1 MALGGLLCAN
11 FPAKKQIV
19 AAIKSCHG
27 PAMTARRPITAIV
40 KGTPICALYG
50 EVERRPRREGAG
62 KEREAVSREALRLPG
77 KRALSSGMEGKKPL
91 GISKETIKE
100 WGKTDFLLTYLRGEI
115 NNVRG
120 FECCISAR
128 EYNCCFFI
136 ITYKENFCLLISLLI
151 HHDILIIREI

>member
-62 KEREAVSREALRLPG
+62 KEREAESREALRLPG
-77 KRALSSGMEGKKPL
+77 KQALSSGMEGKKPL

-115 NNVRG
+115 NKLCEGIRMLHFCGRVQLL
-120 FECCISAR
+120 
-128 EYNCCFFI
+128 FFYYHI
-136 ITYKENFCLLISLLI
+136 QGKFLLTFFTFNSS
-151 HHDILIIREI
+151 